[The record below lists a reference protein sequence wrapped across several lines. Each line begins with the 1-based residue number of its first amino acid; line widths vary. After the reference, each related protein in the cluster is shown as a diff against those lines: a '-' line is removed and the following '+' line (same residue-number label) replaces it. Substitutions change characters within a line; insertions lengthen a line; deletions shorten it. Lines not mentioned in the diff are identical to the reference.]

1 MESIKIQV
9 KENKKK
15 VFDKD
20 SIAFWKK
27 VLAIEEYLGVAF
39 KPPLDDVEF
48 ETMCLVETLYQNLIN
63 KIPVIDKGVINT
75 INGEFS
81 KTKKEIDELTGK
93 PIYFEFEATSN
104 VELFEA
110 KFELLALVG
119 IFNAVF
125 AGVEVDKNEQKII
138 LKDESKQK
146 KRYSST
152 LRFRDEEE
160 VKKFKEGDYQQRVA
174 LFHDAKKAQEYLK

>member
-1 MESIKIQV
+1 M
-9 KENKKK
+9 
-15 VFDKD
+15 
-20 SIAFWKK
+20 
-27 VLAIEEYLGVAF
+27 
-39 KPPLDDVEF
+39 
-48 ETMCLVETLYQNLIN
+48 
-63 KIPVIDKGVINT
+63 
-75 INGEFS
+75 
-81 KTKKEIDELTGK
+81 TGK

-160 VKKFKEGDYQQRVA
+160 VKKIKEGDYQ
-174 LFHDAKKAQEYLK
+174 

>member
-1 MESIKIQV
+1 
-9 KENKKK
+9 
-15 VFDKD
+15 
-20 SIAFWKK
+20 
-27 VLAIEEYLGVAF
+27 
-39 KPPLDDVEF
+39 
-48 ETMCLVETLYQNLIN
+48 MCLVETLYQNLIN
-63 KIPVIDKGVINT
+63 KVPVIDRGVINT

-81 KTKKEIDELTGK
+81 KTKEEIDELIGK
-93 PIYFEFEATSN
+93 SIYFEFEATSK

-110 KFELLALVG
+110 KFELPALVG

-125 AGVEVDKNEQKII
+125 VGVEVDKNEQKII

-152 LRFRDEEE
+152 LRFRDEKE
-160 VKKFKEGDYQQRVA
+160 VKNFKEGDYQQRVA